1 MKEGDFYHEIN
12 NNQMT
17 NTNMNF
23 QPDFNKPQANLIKV
37 IGVGGGGSNAVNH
50 MFKHGIEGVDFY
62 ICNTDIQALRNSN
75 VPHRYQ
81 LGETGLGAGS
91 LPEIGELAAVESSSQ
106 IEELL
111 KDGTK
116 MVFITAGMGGG
127 TGTGA
132 APVIAKIARDL
143 GILTVGIVT
152 LPFSDEGPKR
162 NKQAQE
168 GLNKLRPNVDALLT
182 ICNDRIVDMY
192 EDLTI
197 TEAFSEAD
205 EILCTAA
212 KGIAEIIFKPGLI
225 NVDFMDVK
233 TAMENS
239 GHALMGT
246 GIANGEKR
254 AIEAAKKAL
263 DSPLLDNTTIDGASH
278 LLINLS
284 YGSSQPKMRE
294 TKEITEYLQAQAGNN
309 AHLKMGVTND
319 DSLGDNLS
327 VTVIATGFHGTK
339 KTHILETPVQQ
350 TIVNEVITHNTIN
363 IEPIQPKVEQPIQQG
378 YVDINAQPIQ
388 MKPTQIVPPTIS
400 DIFKPTPT
408 NEEVNIDQTQISLKY
423 VNNPVQHSP
432 IRQEFHRSERESVL
446 TDENTPSY
454 LAKNIK
460 LHQAP
465 SSSAEN
471 ISRFALN
478 NDSSGD
484 ERDFTIRPNRHLH
497 DNVD

>member
-1 MKEGDFYHEIN
+1 
-12 NNQMT
+12 
-17 NTNMNF
+17 MNF

-62 ICNTDIQALRNSN
+62 ICNTDIQALRNSS

-91 LPEIGELAAVESSSQ
+91 LPEIGELAAVESASQ
-106 IEELL
+106 IEDLL
-111 KDGTK
+111 KDGTR

-152 LPFSDEGPKR
+152 MPFSDEGPKR

-182 ICNDRIVDMY
+182 ICNDRIIDMF
-192 EDLTI
+192 EDLDVS
-197 TEAFSEAD
+197 EAFSEAD

-246 GIANGEKR
+246 GIANGVDR
-254 AIEAAKKAL
+254 AIEAAKMAL
-263 DSPLLDNTTIDGASH
+263 NSPLLDNTTIDGASH
-278 LLINLS
+278 LLINLT
-284 YGSSQPKMRE
+284 YGTNQPKMRE
-294 TKEITEYLQAQAGNN
+294 TKVITNFLQDQAGNE
-309 AHLKMGVTND
+309 AHLKMGITHD
-319 DSLGDNLS
+319 DTLGDNLS
-327 VTVIATGFHGTK
+327 VTVIATGFHGNK
-339 KTHILETPVQQ
+339 KTYVL
-350 TIVNEVITHNTIN
+350 NEV
-363 IEPIQPKVEQPIQQG
+363 Q
-378 YVDINAQPIQ
+378 AQPIVQTTEIPQ
-388 MKPTQIVPPTIS
+388 MIQIETIVDNNTYINIPNHVQQIETIVQQPTFNPAPVPPTVT
-400 DIFKPTPT
+400 DIF
-408 NEEVNIDQTQISLKY
+408 NS
-423 VNNPVQHSP
+423 NPVAEEQTFSHQSMP
-432 IRQEFHRSERESVL
+432 SNYGQQPRHDLHRTERESL
-446 TDENTPSY
+446 LNDENIPSFLTKKINLY
-454 LAKNIK
+454 
-460 LHQAP
+460 QAP
-465 SSSAEN
+465 SSADVN
-471 ISRFALN
+471 ISKFSLN
-478 NDSSGD
+478 ADTSNDD
-484 ERDFTIRPNRHLH
+484 RDFTIRPNRHLH

>member
-1 MKEGDFYHEIN
+1 MT
-12 NNQMT
+12 T
-17 NTNMNF
+17 NTNF

-62 ICNTDIQALRNSN
+62 ICNTDIQALRNSS

-91 LPEIGELAAVESSSQ
+91 LPEIGELAAVESASQ
-106 IEELL
+106 IEDLL
-111 KDGTK
+111 KDGTR

-152 LPFSDEGPKR
+152 MPFVDEGPKR

-192 EDLTI
+192 EDLSVS
-197 TEAFSEAD
+197 EAFSEAD

-246 GIANGEKR
+246 GIANGVDR
-254 AIEAAKKAL
+254 AIEAAKLAL
-263 DSPLLDNTTIDGASH
+263 NSPLLDNTTIDGASH
-278 LLINLS
+278 LLINLT
-284 YGSSQPKMRE
+284 YGTSQPKMKE
-294 TKEITEYLQAQAGNN
+294 TRVITSFLQEQAGNE
-309 AHLKMGVTND
+309 AHLKMGITHD
-319 DSLGDNLS
+319 ESLGDNLS
-327 VTVIATGFHGTK
+327 VTVIATGFHGNK
-339 KTHILETPVQQ
+339 KTYVLNEVQNQ
-350 TIVNEVITHNTIN
+350 TIVQTTEIPQKIQIETIVDNSTYVNTPNHVQPSETVVQQPNFNPAPIHAPTVTDIFN
-363 IEPIQPKVEQPIQQG
+363 SNPAIEDQ
-378 YVDINAQPIQ
+378 
-388 MKPTQIVPPTIS
+388 TIS
-400 DIFKPTPT
+400 HQ
-408 NEEVNIDQTQISLKY
+408 NIP
-423 VNNPVQHSP
+423 NNYGQQP
-432 IRQEFHRSERESVL
+432 RQEVHRYERESL
-446 TDENTPSY
+446 LNDESVPSY
-454 LAKNIK
+454 KAKNIN
-460 LHQAP
+460 LYQAP
-465 SSSAEN
+465 SSADVN
-471 ISRFALN
+471 ISKFSLN
-478 NDSSGD
+478 ADTSNDD
-484 ERDFTIRPNRHLH
+484 RDFTIRPNRHLH

>member
-1 MKEGDFYHEIN
+1 
-12 NNQMT
+12 
-17 NTNMNF
+17 MNF

-62 ICNTDIQALRNSN
+62 ICNTDIQALRNSS

-91 LPEIGELAAVESSSQ
+91 LPEIGELAAVESASQ
-106 IEELL
+106 IEDLL
-111 KDGTK
+111 KDGTR

-152 LPFSDEGPKR
+152 MPFQDEGPKR

-182 ICNDRIVDMY
+182 ICNDRIVDMF
-192 EDLTI
+192 EDLTVS
-197 TEAFSEAD
+197 EAFSEAD

-246 GIANGEKR
+246 GIANGEDR
-254 AIEAAKKAL
+254 AIEAAKLAL
-263 DSPLLDNTTIDGASH
+263 NSPLLDNTTIDGASH
-278 LLINLS
+278 LLINLT
-284 YGSSQPKMRE
+284 YGNSQPKMKE
-294 TKEITEYLQAQAGNN
+294 TRVITGYLQEQAGNE
-309 AHLKMGVTND
+309 AHLKMGITHD
-319 DSLGDNLS
+319 ESLGDNLS
-327 VTVIATGFHGTK
+327 VTVIATGFHGNK
-339 KTHILETPVQQ
+339 KTYVLNEVAKQQVDQIIETPQAIQIETIIPENTFVNIPTQVQP
-350 TIVNEVITHNTIN
+350 NEVKAQQPAFNPAPVHAPTITDIFSSNNTEI
-363 IEPIQPKVEQPIQQG
+363 EQPYSHQNVQSNYGQQ
-378 YVDINAQPIQ
+378 P
-388 MKPTQIVPPTIS
+388 
-400 DIFKPTPT
+400 
-408 NEEVNIDQTQISLKY
+408 
-423 VNNPVQHSP
+423 
-432 IRQEFHRSERESVL
+432 RQELHRHERESLL
-446 TDENTPSY
+446 TDENVPSFIT
-454 LAKNIK
+454 KNIN

-465 SSSAEN
+465 SSADVN
-471 ISRFALN
+471 ISRFSLN
-478 NDSSGD
+478 ADTSNDD
-484 ERDFTIRPNRHLH
+484 RDFTIRPNRHLH

>member
-1 MKEGDFYHEIN
+1 
-12 NNQMT
+12 MT
-17 NTNMNF
+17 TNMNF

-62 ICNTDIQALRNSN
+62 ICNTDIQALRNSS

-91 LPEIGELAAVESSSQ
+91 LPEIGELAAVESASQ
-106 IEELL
+106 IEDLL
-111 KDGTK
+111 KDGTR

-152 LPFSDEGPKR
+152 MPFSDEGPKR

-182 ICNDRIVDMY
+182 ICNDRIIDMF
-192 EDLTI
+192 EDLDVS
-197 TEAFSEAD
+197 EAFSEAD

-246 GIANGEKR
+246 GIANGVDR
-254 AIEAAKKAL
+254 AIEAAKMAL
-263 DSPLLDNTTIDGASH
+263 NSPLLDNTTIDGASH
-278 LLINLS
+278 LLINLT
-284 YGSSQPKMRE
+284 YGTNQPKMRE
-294 TKEITEYLQAQAGNN
+294 TKVITNFLQDQAGNE
-309 AHLKMGVTND
+309 AHLKMGITHD
-319 DSLGDNLS
+319 DTLGDNLS
-327 VTVIATGFHGTK
+327 VTVIATGFHGNK
-339 KTHILETPVQQ
+339 KTYVLNEVQAQQIVQTTEIPQMIQIETIVDNNTYINIPNHVQQIETIVQQPTFNPTPVHAPTVTDIFNSNPAPQEQPVSQISIHNNYGQQ
-350 TIVNEVITHNTIN
+350 TRPEI
-363 IEPIQPKVEQPIQQG
+363 
-378 YVDINAQPIQ
+378 
-388 MKPTQIVPPTIS
+388 
-400 DIFKPTPT
+400 
-408 NEEVNIDQTQISLKY
+408 
-423 VNNPVQHSP
+423 
-432 IRQEFHRSERESVL
+432 HRGERESLL
-446 TDENTPSY
+446 TDETIPSY
-454 LAKNIK
+454 KTKNIN
-460 LHQAP
+460 LHQP
-465 SSSAEN
+465 PLSTDVNVSKYS
-471 ISRFALN
+471 LN
-478 NDSSGD
+478 ADTSNDD
-484 ERDFTIRPNRHLH
+484 RDFTIRPNRHLH

>member
-1 MKEGDFYHEIN
+1 MT
-12 NNQMT
+12 T
-17 NTNMNF
+17 NTNF

-62 ICNTDIQALRNSN
+62 ICNTDIQALRNSS

-91 LPEIGELAAVESSSQ
+91 LPEIGELAAVESASQ
-106 IEELL
+106 IEDLL
-111 KDGTK
+111 KDGTR

-152 LPFSDEGPKR
+152 MPFVDEGPKR

-197 TEAFSEAD
+197 SEAFSEAD
-205 EILCTAA
+205 EILCIAA

-246 GIANGEKR
+246 GIANGVDR
-254 AIEAAKKAL
+254 AIEASKKAL
-263 DSPLLDNTTIDGASH
+263 NSPLLDNTTIDGASH
-278 LLINLS
+278 LLINLT
-284 YGSSQPKMRE
+284 YGTSQPTMKE
-294 TKEITEYLQAQAGNN
+294 TRVITNFLQCEAGNE
-309 AHLKMGVTND
+309 AHLKMGVTHDEN
-319 DSLGDNLS
+319 LGDNLS
-327 VTVIATGFHGTK
+327 VTVIATGFHGNK
-339 KTHILETPVQQ
+339 KTYVLNEIHSQPLHQQVENSSVIQIETIAPDNNTYVNIPNHVQPTDNIAQQQ
-350 TIVNEVITHNTIN
+350 TFKPAPVFAPTVTDIFNSNSVED
-363 IEPIQPKVEQPIQQG
+363 EQPFSQQK
-378 YVDINAQPIQ
+378 INTTYSQQP
-388 MKPTQIVPPTIS
+388 
-400 DIFKPTPT
+400 
-408 NEEVNIDQTQISLKY
+408 
-423 VNNPVQHSP
+423 
-432 IRQEFHRSERESVL
+432 RQELHRHERESLL
-446 TDENTPSY
+446 TDENVPSFI
-454 LAKNIK
+454 AKNIN
-460 LHQAP
+460 LYQAP
-465 SSSAEN
+465 SSADVN
-471 ISRFALN
+471 ISKFSLN
-478 NDSSGD
+478 EDTSNDN
-484 ERDFTIRPNRHLH
+484 RDFTIRPNKHLH

>member
-1 MKEGDFYHEIN
+1 
-12 NNQMT
+12 
-17 NTNMNF
+17 MNF

-62 ICNTDIQALRNSN
+62 ICNTDIQALRNSS

-91 LPEIGELAAVESSSQ
+91 LPEIGELAAVESASQ
-106 IEELL
+106 IEDLL
-111 KDGTK
+111 KDGTR

-152 LPFSDEGPKR
+152 MPFEDEGPKR

-182 ICNDRIVDMY
+182 ISNDRIVDMY
-192 EDLTI
+192 EDLTFS
-197 TEAFSEAD
+197 EAFSEAD
-205 EILCTAA
+205 DILCTAA

-239 GHALMGT
+239 GHALMGR
-246 GIANGEKR
+246 GVANGVDR
-254 AIEAAKKAL
+254 AAEASKKAL
-263 DSPLLDNTTIDGASH
+263 NSPLLDNTTIDGASH
-278 LLINLS
+278 LLINLT
-284 YGSSQPKMRE
+284 YGNSQPTMRE
-294 TKEITEYLQAQAGNN
+294 TKVITRFLQAEAGNE
-309 AHLKMGVTND
+309 AHLKMGITHD
-319 DSLGDNLS
+319 DNLGDNLS
-327 VTVIATGFHGTK
+327 VTVIATGFHGNK
-339 KTHILETPVQQ
+339 KTYVLNEVQTQ
-350 TIVNEVITHNTIN
+350 QIVQNTEIPQAIQIETIVDNNTYIN
-363 IEPIQPKVEQPIQQG
+363 IPNHQPIETIAQQPTF
-378 YVDINAQPIQ
+378 NPTPIHT
-388 MKPTQIVPPTIS
+388 PTVT
-400 DIFKPTPT
+400 DIF
-408 NEEVNIDQTQISLKY
+408 NS
-423 VNNPVQHSP
+423 NPVIDEQYNAHQSMP
-432 IRQEFHRSERESVL
+432 SNYGQQPRHEVHRHERESLL
-446 TDENTPSY
+446 TDENVPSFIT
-454 LAKNIK
+454 KNIN

-465 SSSAEN
+465 SSADVN
-471 ISRFALN
+471 ISKFSLN
-478 NDSSGD
+478 ADTSNDD
-484 ERDFTIRPNRHLH
+484 RDFTIRPNRHLH

>member
-1 MKEGDFYHEIN
+1 
-12 NNQMT
+12 MT
-17 NTNMNF
+17 HNMNF

-62 ICNTDIQALRNSN
+62 ICNTDIQALRNSS

-91 LPEIGELAAVESSSQ
+91 LPEIGELAAIESASQ
-106 IEELL
+106 IEDLL
-111 KDGTK
+111 KDGTR

-152 LPFSDEGPKR
+152 MPFEDEGPKR

-182 ICNDRIVDMY
+182 ISNDRIVDIY
-192 EDLTI
+192 EDLTFS
-197 TEAFSEAD
+197 EALSEAD

-212 KGIAEIIFKPGLI
+212 KGIAEIIFKPGII

-246 GIANGEKR
+246 GVANGVDR
-254 AIEAAKKAL
+254 AAEASKKAL
-263 DSPLLDNTTIDGASH
+263 NSPLLDNTTIDGASH
-278 LLINLS
+278 LLINLT
-284 YGSSQPKMRE
+284 YGNSQPTMRE
-294 TKEITEYLQAQAGNN
+294 TKVITRFLQAEAGNE
-309 AHLKMGVTND
+309 AHLKMGITHD
-319 DSLGDNLS
+319 DNLGDNLS
-327 VTVIATGFHGTK
+327 VTVIATGFHGNK
-339 KTHILETPVQQ
+339 KTYVL
-350 TIVNEVITHNTIN
+350 NE
-363 IEPIQPKVEQPIQQG
+363 IQ
-378 YVDINAQPIQ
+378 AQPIVQ
-388 MKPTQIVPPTIS
+388 TAEIPNKIQIETIVDNNTYINIPNHAQPIETIAQQPTFNSAPVHAPTLT
-400 DIFKPTPT
+400 DIF
-408 NEEVNIDQTQISLKY
+408 NSNSVSEEQTIPNQNMPGNY
-423 VNNPVQHSP
+423 GQQP
-432 IRQEFHRSERESVL
+432 RQDIHRNERESL
-446 TDENTPSY
+446 LNDENIPSFLTKKINLY
-454 LAKNIK
+454 
-460 LHQAP
+460 QAP
-465 SSSAEN
+465 SSADVN
-471 ISRFALN
+471 ISKFSLN
-478 NDSSGD
+478 ADTSNDD
-484 ERDFTIRPNRHLH
+484 RDFTIRPNRHLH